1 MYKIRYNLGRG
12 KNYKKWKIINPDNSV
27 DIIDPREVNILLMNA
42 TLCNN
47 KKAALKIFEGSRK
60 TVCSW
65 IEAEEIM
72 IQSSNEKSIEGI
84 DFKQEIKYN
93 PRNKPYW
100 ECNGEDIDNSKFDSI
115 LTKENKVFII

>member
-12 KNYKKWKIINPDNSV
+12 KNYKKWKIINPDKTI
-27 DIIDPREVNILLMNA
+27 DIIDPRDVNILLMNA

-47 KKAALKIFEGSRK
+47 KKSALKIFNGGKK

-72 IQSSNEKSIEGI
+72 IQSSNNKSLEGI
-84 DFKQEIKYN
+84 DLKDEIKYN
-93 PRNKPYW
+93 PRELPHW
-100 ECNGEDIDNSKFDSI
+100 ECNGKDFDNKKFESV
-115 LTKENKVFII
+115 LTNENKVFII